1 MLTLVTSNAVK
12 YAPFAGDLE
21 RWRVAIEPPRTAL
34 PEIQAATFAEALSA
48 KAQAAAAMF
57 GRPVL
62 VDDSG
67 LVLCAYQTFPG
78 PLTSVVMR
86 SLGVPGLQRLLNG
99 VSHAATMECHIGCW
113 IEGALRSWCGKVAG
127 AIDFSRA
134 PRDPRMILS
143 DLFVTADSQSN
154 TGFRHRAAAL
164 AALERDVFDLHL
176 RLSEPQPACAFSPAG
191 QCPFCVEIDDPSL
204 SIFSEMMAG
213 RLDSRVLYEDAH
225 FVIVPALGQFVEGGL
240 LLLSRAHIPS
250 FAHLAPELF
259 SKLERLVQLIVK
271 LTKECWGTEPLVF
284 EHGPAAQK
292 SKGGCCVDHAH
303 FNIFPAR
310 ARVEPRLSARMR
322 MPIGSLSDLQ
332 RLKTAEFGYLFVQEN
347 DGSRHVFDAQD
358 APSQL
363 VRRIITAE
371 IGKPERWHWRDYPGY
386 DELIAT
392 YRALK
397 GRL

>member
-1 MLTLVTSNAVK
+1 MLTLVTSNPKK
-12 YAPFAGDLE
+12 YATFARELE
-21 RWRVAIEPPRTAL
+21 RWRLAVETPKAAL
-34 PEIQAATFAEALSA
+34 PEIQVATFAEVLAV
-48 KAQAAAAMF
+48 KAQAAFAMF
-57 GRPVL
+57 GHPVL

-67 LVLCAYQTFPG
+67 LVLSAYPTFPG
-78 PLTSVVMR
+78 PLTSVVLR
-86 SLGVPGLQRLLNG
+86 SLGVQGLKRLLSG
-99 VSHAATMECHIGCW
+99 VSDAATMECHIGCW
-113 IEGALRSWCGKVAG
+113 IDGALRSWSGKVEG
-127 AIDFSRA
+127 RIDFTRE
-134 PRDPRMILS
+134 PGDPRMILT
-143 DLFVTADSQSN
+143 DVFVTNDGQPNA
-154 TGFRHRAAAL
+154 GLRHRAAAL
-164 AALERDVFDLHL
+164 AALERDIFDLHL
-176 RLSEPQPACAFSPAG
+176 RVSKVPPVCDFGPSG
-191 QCPFCVEIDDPSL
+191 QCPFCIEIDDPSL

-213 RLDSRVLYEDAH
+213 RLDSRVIYEDEH
-225 FVIVPALGQFVEGGL
+225 FLVVPALGQFTEGGL

-250 FAHLAPELF
+250 FAHLAPELYPA
-259 SKLERLVQLIVK
+259 LERLTQAVVRA
-271 LTKECWGTEPLVF
+271 TKEKWGIEPLVF
-284 EHGPAAQK
+284 EHGPAPRK

-322 MPIGSLSDLQ
+322 MPITGL
-332 RLKTAEFGYLFVQEN
+332 AELERMRAAVFGYFFVQEN
-347 DGSRHVFDAQD
+347 DGSRHVFDGQD